1 LKVEILPMLSHLDA
15 RNRPAMVNVGAKPV
29 TRRVA
34 LATATVILPPAL
46 ARLVV
51 GNEIAS
57 KKGPLFQ
64 TAILAGVMGA
74 KKTSALI
81 PLCHPLPLDDC
92 QIEITAGR
100 TAADGTVAVTIR
112 CRTETHAKTGVEMEA
127 LTGASVAALTLYD
140 MGKAAGHGIVIRDIH
155 LLEKTGGKR
164 DWRAADAP
172 AAGKVLAATKRK
184 SRRS

>member
-1 LKVEILPMLSHLDA
+1 MLSHLDA
-15 RNRPAMVNVGAKPV
+15 RNRPAMVNVGGKPV
-29 TRRVA
+29 TRRIA
-34 LATATVILPPAL
+34 LATATVTLPPAL
-46 ARLVV
+46 ARLVS

-74 KKTSALI
+74 KKTSELI

-92 QIEITAGR
+92 QIAITAGR
-100 TAADGTVAVTIR
+100 PAADGTVAVTIR
-112 CRTETHAKTGVEMEA
+112 CRAETHAKTGVEMEA

-140 MGKAAGHGIVIRDIH
+140 MGKAAGHGIVIRDIR

-164 DWRAADAP
+164 DWRADEPVAP
-172 AAGKVLAATKRK
+172 ATKRPP
-184 SRRS
+184 SRKK